1 MILNSINTIRKTLK
15 WYKKLFFHMVDLS
28 LYNTFILYKITSK
41 KNVTFVKC
49 HLRLIWEILLKYSN
63 KNICNNKSGGQTA
76 SKDNLLRL
84 ISTHFPS
91 KYINPTGKR
100 QNGRRKCVVCRKHKK
115 QTKTQFECKDCKV
128 GLCIEPCFKLYHTK
142 ENY

>member
-1 MILNSINTIRKTLK
+1 MDKWTTNVSYDDRELGDDMEFSSDSGLIR
-15 WYKKLFFHMVDLS
+15 
-28 LYNTFILYKITSK
+28 
-41 KNVTFVKC
+41 
-49 HLRLIWEILLKYSN
+49 EILLKYSN

-115 QTKTQFECKDCKV
+115 RTETQFECKDCKV